1 MRLVQ
6 ISDLHLS
13 TMAATAAD
21 GRMVRY
27 TEAQVRDGHPNNGD
41 NLAGLAAV
49 LDAVEEQAPDFSRL
63 VVTGDI
69 AQDEQAETY
78 GLLRDQLARRGWLPR
93 SLVLPGNHEQRDFLR
108 EAFPEQYRDDP
119 PPHGGFAVTEGGWR
133 LVGVDTHDTDAKLGW
148 DGEMETL
155 RDWDG
160 GEGRL
165 GGEQLSWLRSELHK
179 HSTMPTLVFMHH
191 PPTDVGSRWLDEKG
205 MIEAEGLS
213 GFVRIVS
220 PTYLLLKRPARC
232 WLESGAWVHRCQRR
246 RRSGRFTPATSIK
259 RSTVF
264 SRPTPT
270 TRRKAPTPSSS
281 VGAAS
286 SPRCTRRSR
295 CTPPLPQPTSRCR
308 ARKRRSRRRRGTA
321 SWRCPGSESST
332 AASPRCMPGTSSTRR
347 GSFACPSL
355 QITPSRQS
363 CS

>member
-27 TEAQVRDGHPNNGD
+27 TEAQVRDGHPNGGD

-93 SLVLPGNHEQRDFLR
+93 VLVLPGNHEQRDFLR

-165 GGEQLSWLRSELHK
+165 GGEQLSWLRQELNE

-191 PPTDVGSRWLDEKG
+191 PPTDVGSRWLDDKG

-232 WLESGAWVHRCQRR
+232 WLESGRGLGAQVSAAPQVRAIHSGHIHQAFDGLLQTDPHDEEEGTNTEEFGGSGFQSTLHSAIKVHAAPSTAYQQVPRTETAIAATAGDGELAMPGFRIIDCGESALHAWHQQH
-246 RRSGRFTPATSIK
+246 
-259 RSTVF
+259 
-264 SRPTPT
+264 T
-270 TRRKAPTPSSS
+270 TRVVRVPF
-281 VGAAS
+281 
-286 SPRCTRRSR
+286 
-295 CTPPLPQPTSRCR
+295 PPDYPFEAKL
-308 ARKRRSRRRRGTA
+308 
-321 SWRCPGSESST
+321 
-332 AASPRCMPGTSSTRR
+332 
-347 GSFACPSL
+347 
-355 QITPSRQS
+355 
-363 CS
+363 